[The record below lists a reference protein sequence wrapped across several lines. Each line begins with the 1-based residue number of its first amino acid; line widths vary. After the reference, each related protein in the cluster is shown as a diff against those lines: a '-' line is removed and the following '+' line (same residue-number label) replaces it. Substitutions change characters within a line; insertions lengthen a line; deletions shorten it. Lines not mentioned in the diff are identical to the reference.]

1 MDLNGVPV
9 MPNSTGQLPRSVN
22 TRGEILAACDLS
34 EYSLPVLRMAARMAA
49 DLKRE
54 LLVVHVVHRRDIDS
68 VTYAMRME
76 GLFSEVPS
84 PEEFVRKLT
93 QERVRE
99 IQNLM
104 TKAGAGR
111 FLTKLEIVVG
121 YPFEALMKL
130 IEARDAYMV
139 IIGTKGRGRIDGL
152 LAGSTAEK
160 LLSRCPVPLLCVPQA
175 AEFSRP
181 ENDTF

>member
-1 MDLNGVPV
+1 MPESTSQA
-9 MPNSTGQLPRSVN
+9 PNSVN
-22 TRGEILAACDLS
+22 IRGEILAACDLS

-49 DLKRE
+49 DLKRQ
-54 LLVVHVVHRRDIDS
+54 LMVVHVIHHRDIDS

-84 PEEFVRKLT
+84 PEEFVKKLT
-93 QERVRE
+93 QERVRA
-99 IQNLM
+99 IQGLM
-104 TKAGAGR
+104 TRAGAGR

-121 YPFEALMKL
+121 HPFEALMKV
-130 IEARDAYMV
+130 IESRGVYMV
-139 IIGTKGRGRIDGL
+139 IIGSKGRGRIDGL

-175 AEFSRP
+175 AENNRL
-181 ENDTF
+181 EKDAL